1 MDGIGS
7 EVGTT
12 GGQWSKLGLFQV
24 LTGVFVG
31 CLIISNI
38 LASKSFEIVD
48 GVTLPCAVFIFPI
61 AYIVND
67 VLSEVFGLKRAR
79 RVILLGFLMNL
90 LAVAMYE
97 LAMALPAPGWGQESS
112 EAFSTVLGSSARIL
126 VGSFAAYLVGSML
139 NASIMVRMK
148 ARDEKHLFARCIG
161 STIVGEGL
169 DAMIFLTI
177 AFVGT
182 MSGADL
188 IVMIIAQAT
197 FKILYEVVCYPLT
210 RSVIVRIRSLPDT
223 VERDLEFQ

>member
-1 MDGIGS
+1 M
-7 EVGTT
+7 

-38 LASKSFEIVD
+38 LASKTFEIVE
-48 GVTLPCAVFIFPI
+48 GVALPCAVFIFPI

-79 RVILLGFLMNL
+79 RVILLGFFMNL
-90 LAVAMYE
+90 LAVVMYE
-97 LAMALPAPGWGQESS
+97 LAMALPAPGWGQGSS

-126 VGSFAAYLVGSML
+126 FGSFAAYLVGSML
-139 NASIMVRMK
+139 NATIMVRMK
-148 ARDEKHLFARCIG
+148 ARDEKHLFVRCIG

-169 DAMIFLTI
+169 DAIIFLTI

-188 IVMIIAQAT
+188 LVMIVAQAT

-210 RSVIVRIRSLPDT
+210 RSVIVRIRRLPDT
-223 VERDLEFQ
+223 VGRDLEFQ

>member
-7 EVGTT
+7 EVGAT

-182 MSGADL
+182 MSGSDL
-188 IVMIIAQAT
+188 IVMIIVQAA

-210 RSVIVRIRSLPDT
+210 RSVIVRIRRLPDA
-223 VERDLEFQ
+223 VGRDLEFQ

>member
-126 VGSFAAYLVGSML
+126 IGSFAAYLVGSML

-188 IVMIIAQAT
+188 IVMIVAQAT

>member
-31 CLIISNI
+31 CLILSNI